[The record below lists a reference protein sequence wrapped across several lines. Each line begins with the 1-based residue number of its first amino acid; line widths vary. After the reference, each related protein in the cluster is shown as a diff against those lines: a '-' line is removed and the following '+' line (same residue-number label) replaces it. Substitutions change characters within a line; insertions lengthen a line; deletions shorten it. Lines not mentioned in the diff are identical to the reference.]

1 MYITRAIEDRIIS
14 INKTFPILLVT
25 GPRQVGKTTMLKRM
39 AESERKY
46 VTLDDPTQRDLANRE
61 PALFIQR
68 FAPPVLIDEIQY
80 APQLLPYIK
89 MYVDEHKSNGDFW
102 MTGSQTFHMMDM
114 VRESLA
120 GRVGVVRMM
129 GLSNREINQNP
140 FGAFEVNPKQ
150 MLSGIGSYKK
160 MNLATTFQR
169 IFLGSMPRLYE
180 APETSREEYFESYL
194 ATYIGRDIRDLT
206 QVADELSFLR
216 FVTIVAARTATNVN
230 YQTLAQETGISAPT
244 AKHWLSLLVSSG
256 LVALTEPFLNNA
268 LKRVIKAPRMYFMD
282 TGLAAYLTRWSS
294 PETLET
300 GAMSGPIFETWVVT
314 EIYKSYLNKGVRPPM
329 YFYRDS
335 NQKEIDLILVKDDIL
350 SPIEIKKTNTPRNAT
365 KNFNALEG
373 LTASIG
379 MGGVIC
385 LSDDLLPIDANNW
398 MIPAWMV

>member
-1 MYITRAIEDRIIS
+1 
-14 INKTFPILLVT
+14 
-25 GPRQVGKTTMLKRM
+25 
-39 AESERKY
+39 
-46 VTLDDPTQRDLANRE
+46 
-61 PALFIQR
+61 
-68 FAPPVLIDEIQY
+68 
-80 APQLLPYIK
+80 
-89 MYVDEHKSNGDFW
+89 
-102 MTGSQTFHMMDM
+102 
-114 VRESLA
+114 
-120 GRVGVVRMM
+120 
-129 GLSNREINQNP
+129 
-140 FGAFEVNPKQ
+140 
-150 MLSGIGSYKK
+150 
-160 MNLATTFQR
+160 
-169 IFLGSMPRLYE
+169 
-180 APETSREEYFESYL
+180 
-194 ATYIGRDIRDLT
+194 LT

-282 TGLAAYLTRWSS
+282 TGLTAYLTRWSS